1 MLLLNGYTVF
11 VRDEEK
17 GLDTESGDDYTIL

>member
-17 GLDTESGDDYTIL
+17 ALDIESGGDYTIL